1 MLRSSIQKH
10 ACRLKNTP
18 LISKKSIKENSSHAL
33 FAIMTTGTPF
43 PCVPPRNDNC
53 YGVDVVSGVSD
64 AFTTTSPGKFRVVK
78 NYQHLLAA
86 AYSDFCL

>member
-1 MLRSSIQKH
+1 
-10 ACRLKNTP
+10 
-18 LISKKSIKENSSHAL
+18 
-33 FAIMTTGTPF
+33 MTTGTPF
-43 PCVPPRNDNC
+43 PCVPPRSDNC
-53 YGVDVVSGVSD
+53 YGIDVVSGVSE